1 MIDSCSK
8 SLYEA
13 CLEYEDVAE
22 DAVEGMQRF
31 DEKVELSLYRIDQS
45 LATTKSA
52 SVGTD
57 EIQRALESLQ
67 LNCKKLEK
75 MFDKIDMMEEFV
87 QRALAKTHE
96 LEKQFEMIH
105 NVANPLL
112 QSGTVTNLMRSLMSK
127 KRNQGEKTLSTL
139 AADSSLEPIEIDLGA
154 KKVIDQLHS
163 ADLA

>member
-1 MIDSCSK
+1 MNLFCSK
-8 SLYEA
+8 
-13 CLEYEDVAE
+13 
-22 DAVEGMQRF
+22 
-31 DEKVELSLYRIDQS
+31 
-45 LATTKSA
+45 
-52 SVGTD
+52 
-57 EIQRALESLQ
+57 
-67 LNCKKLEK
+67 
-75 MFDKIDMMEEFV
+75 EFV

-127 KRNQGEKTLSTL
+127 VVVRNSISYLHVSSRNLHQKRNQGEKTLSTL